1 MLKYFNGTTIF
12 TFLNDLSL
20 PLAAADFPKI
30 ILYVKDDELSIATLI
45 GFPASFIGDSSLL
58 KSQKLPDVSQ

>member
-1 MLKYFNGTTIF
+1 MHYTIL
-12 TFLNDLSL
+12 TITQFLHNSL

-58 KSQKLPDVSQ
+58 KCQKLPDVSQ